1 MNARLQP
8 SSLIERLLSGDA
20 AALARAISLVE
31 NEASAAQDILKAVQ
45 PNLGRAM
52 LDGFTGSPGVGK
64 SSLVNAYIRELRERG
79 KTVGVVAVD
88 PSSPL
93 TQGAILG
100 DRIRITDCAADPD
113 VFIPSLAARGNIGGL
128 SPAAARVADVMDAAG
143 KDVVILETVGAG
155 QSEVEVAEVA
165 HVKIVVSAP
174 GLGDGV
180 QAIKAGILEIA
191 DILVVNKADLPDADR
206 TQDQLR
212 RMLKL
217 RRSELPLVPLLP
229 TCASTGEGIAA
240 LADAVEAC
248 FNADSRAGRTDPL
261 LRARRVLANSAAAAA
276 KRWVIESNDPRM
288 NTLSEALQ
296 RGEIGA
302 DEAAR
307 SLLEMTND

>member
-1 MNARLQP
+1 MNARPEP
-8 SSLIERLLSGDA
+8 SSLIERLFAGEA

-31 NEASAAQDILKAVQ
+31 NEASAAQDILKMTQ
-45 PNLGRAM
+45 PKLGRAM
-52 LDGFTGSPGVGK
+52 LVGFTGSPGVGK
-64 SSLVNAYIRELRERG
+64 SSLVNAYIRELRARG

-93 TQGAILG
+93 TRGAILG

-113 VFIPSLAARGNIGGL
+113 VFIRSLAARGNVGGL
-128 SPAAARVADVMDAAG
+128 SPAAARVVDVMDAAG

-180 QAIKAGILEIA
+180 QAIKSGILEIA
-191 DILVVNKADLPDADR
+191 DILVVNKADLPGADH

-217 RRSELPLVPLLP
+217 RRTELPSVPLLP
-229 TCASTGEGIAA
+229 TCASTGEGIAV

-248 FNADSRAGRTDPL
+248 FKANSRAGRVDPL

-276 KRWVIESNDPRM
+276 KRWVIESDDPRM
-288 NTLSEALQ
+288 IALSEALQ
-296 RGEIGA
+296 RGELGA

-307 SLLEMTND
+307 SLLEMTYD

>member
-1 MNARLQP
+1 MNTTSQP
-8 SSLIERLLSGDA
+8 SSLIERLLAGDS

-31 NEASAAQDILKAVQ
+31 NETPAAQDILKAVQ
-45 PNLGRAM
+45 SKLGRAM
-52 LDGFTGSPGVGK
+52 LVGFTGSPGVGK
-64 SSLVNAYIRELRERG
+64 SSLVNAYVRELRARG
-79 KTVGVVAVD
+79 KTVGVVVVD
-88 PSSPL
+88 PSSPF
-93 TQGAILG
+93 TRGAILG

-113 VFIPSLAARGNIGGL
+113 VFIRSLAARGNVGGL
-128 SPAAARVADVMDAAG
+128 SPAAARVVDVMDAAG

-206 TQDQLR
+206 TQNQLR

-217 RRSELPLVPLLP
+217 RRSELAPVSVLP
-229 TCASTGEGIAA
+229 TCATTGEGISA
-240 LADAVEAC
+240 LADAVEAS
-248 FNADSRAGRTDPL
+248 FKSGSGAGRTDPL

-276 KRWVIESNDPRM
+276 KRWVLESNDPRM
-288 NTLSEALQ
+288 TTLSEALQ
-296 RGEIGA
+296 RGELGA

-307 SLLEMTND
+307 SLLEVIHD